1 MTLKRI
7 NLNMNEDLVARIDS
21 YAELMGI
28 SRSAAM
34 NVLIST
40 QLQQQEALG
49 TFKTM
54 VQMVEED
61 KLNRTNLPS

>member
-1 MTLKRI
+1 MNVKRI
-7 NLNMNEDLVARIDS
+7 NLNMNEDLVTKIDV
-21 YAELMGI
+21 YAKLMGI

-49 TFKTM
+49 TFKSM